1 MIKYFIAAL
10 FTLAVYFAAAQDKIA
25 ALKITELESYMA
37 QNKDEVMVV
46 NFWAT
51 FCKPCIAEI
60 PVFIKVTDSL
70 ASQNVKLILVS
81 LDMPSAYPNELTD
94 FVKGKGY
101 KTKIIWLNE
110 TDADYFCN
118 RIDKSWSGAIPA
130 TLIIN
135 NKTGYRKFFEEEI
148 TSEKLSIEITLALK
162 SF

>member
-1 MIKYFIAAL
+1 MIKYFFAAL
-10 FTLAVYFAAAQDKIA
+10 FTIAGYFAAAQDKIA

-37 QNKDEVMVV
+37 QYKDDVMVV

-60 PVFIKVTDSL
+60 PDFIKVTDSL

-94 FVKGKGY
+94 FVKFKGY
-101 KTKIIWLNE
+101 KTKIVWLNE

-135 NKTGYRKFFEEEI
+135 NKTGFKKFYEEEM
-148 TSEKLSIEITLALK
+148 SGEKLKKEIEVALK
-162 SF
+162 SL